1 MLAEVALVAVA
12 AGAHNVPA
20 AAPTPLPIRQVRID
34 LPSRERAAVTLIVPA
49 PRGPMPPLA
58 AQTLATGG
66 VVIPL
71 RGAPVVTGEAGEAR
85 VSLEVN
91 LSDAPEAIL
100 GLDANRLPVRWEGL
114 DARGKPVLVATG
126 LVDLG
131 DREQVEVPIRR
142 VQDLYTKVG
151 RLTMA
156 PGPGG
161 LSVRVLLGMHNPF
174 AFDVVVKGLAFQL
187 AVDGNAI
194 MSGARPGF
202 RLRGMQSSDVLIEQD
217 VPLVDLAGGAAAV
230 LGGATAELT
239 GHLTVRTPNGDRY
252 IPLQVGG
259 KL

>member
-1 MLAEVALVAVA
+1 M
-12 AGAHNVPA
+12 
-20 AAPTPLPIRQVRID
+20 
-34 LPSRERAAVTLIVPA
+34 PSV
-49 PRGPMPPLA
+49 A

-66 VVIPL
+66 IAIPL
-71 RGAPVVTGEAGEAR
+71 GGQPVVSGEAGVAR
-85 VSLEVN
+85 VSFEVN
-91 LSDAPEAIL
+91 LADAPEAIL
-100 GLDANRLPVRWEGL
+100 GLDPNRLPVRWEGL
-114 DARGKPVLVATG
+114 DAQGKPLLVAEG

-131 DREQVEVPIRR
+131 DPDQVEVPIRR
-142 VQDLYTKVG
+142 VQDLYTRVG
-151 RLTMA
+151 RLTMS

-161 LSVRVLLGMHNPF
+161 LSVSVLLGLHNPF
-174 AFDVVVKGLAFQL
+174 AFDVVVTGLAFQL

-194 MSGARPGF
+194 MTGARPGV
-202 RLRGMQSSDVLIEQD
+202 RLRGRQSSDVLIEQD